1 MSMCYMLDDLNENM
15 PFDLEGDKFKEEC
28 GVFGVFSKDNES
40 KSAEI
45 TYYGLY
51 ALQHR
56 GQESAGIVVSDGE
69 KFKYHKG
76 MGLVSD
82 VFSKE
87 TIEGLRGNSA
97 IGHVRY
103 STTGASKSDNAQPI
117 VGTYKLGSIAIA
129 HNGNLVNAAVIRE
142 LLEDGGCIFQTSID
156 TEVLLN
162 LIARSAKKGIDK
174 AVVDAIQA
182 IKGSY
187 AIVILTEDKLIG
199 ARDPHG
205 IRPMCLGKIG
215 DDYLLSSESC
225 AFDCVGG
232 EFIRDIEPGE
242 IVIIDESG
250 INSIKFAEK
259 TRCHT
264 CAFEYIYFARPDSTM
279 DGINVYESRVRAG
292 RKLYEEYPVEAD
304 IVIGVPD
311 SGIPAAVGYAEAS
324 EIPYGIGF
332 IKNKYVGRTFIAPS
346 QELREKAVSVK
357 LNPLKINVEGKRVVI
372 IDDSI
377 VRGTTSKRLV
387 QTLRKAGAKEVHF
400 RVSSPVVKYPCYFGI
415 DTPYRKDLIGA
426 HSEVEEIREKIGADS
441 LAYISMEGLVET
453 LNKDKGFCLGCVNG
467 VYPISAPI
475 EMPKDSLE

>member
-15 PFDLEGDKFKEEC
+15 PFDLEEDKFKEEC
-28 GVFGVFSKDNES
+28 GVFGVFSKSNES
-40 KSAEI
+40 KSAEV

-87 TIEGLRGNSA
+87 TIKGLKGNSA

-174 AVVDAIQA
+174 AVVDAMQA

-199 ARDPHG
+199 ARDPYG

-215 DDYLLSSESC
+215 M
-225 AFDCVGG
+225 
-232 EFIRDIEPGE
+232 
-242 IVIIDESG
+242 II
-250 INSIKFAEK
+250 
-259 TRCHT
+259 
-264 CAFEYIYFARPDSTM
+264 Y
-279 DGINVYESRVRAG
+279 
-292 RKLYEEYPVEAD
+292 
-304 IVIGVPD
+304 
-311 SGIPAAVGYAEAS
+311 
-324 EIPYGIGF
+324 
-332 IKNKYVGRTFIAPS
+332 
-346 QELREKAVSVK
+346 
-357 LNPLKINVEGKRVVI
+357 
-372 IDDSI
+372 
-377 VRGTTSKRLV
+377 
-387 QTLRKAGAKEVHF
+387 
-400 RVSSPVVKYPCYFGI
+400 
-415 DTPYRKDLIGA
+415 
-426 HSEVEEIREKIGADS
+426 
-441 LAYISMEGLVET
+441 
-453 LNKDKGFCLGCVNG
+453 
-467 VYPISAPI
+467 
-475 EMPKDSLE
+475 